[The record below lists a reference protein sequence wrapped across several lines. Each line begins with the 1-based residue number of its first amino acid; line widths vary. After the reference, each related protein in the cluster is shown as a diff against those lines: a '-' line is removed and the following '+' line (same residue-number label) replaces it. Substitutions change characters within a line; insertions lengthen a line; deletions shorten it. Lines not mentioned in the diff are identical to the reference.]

1 MAKYTFDDVIINPD
15 DPRVE
20 FGKEYYY
27 ADFPI
32 RVLDYA
38 NGDIRTTGMLK
49 STSGQSPETPFAVY
63 ACRVT
68 TSWACLIRKKEL
80 SYTERQAKWLADNG
94 IKVGDKVRVTR
105 KAESLED
112 GWETVWNPDM
122 DEAVGKIGTVSY
134 IPPSF
139 RECGIEVDVPDVG
152 AFMYPYFVLEKAEPE
167 YEPYDFSDL
176 DCRTSLL
183 GKAVKFMDGSRLGP
197 ALITG
202 FELFDDGVWGV
213 HVGGVSTMDAI
224 ALLDGWVF
232 LDGTPCGIEV
242 EDEEVHHDA

>member
-1 MAKYTFDDVIINPD
+1 MAEYTHSDVIVSPD
-15 DPRVE
+15 DPRVKI
-20 FGKEYYY
+20 GDEYYFGDNVG
-27 ADFPI
+27 ALLHGA
-32 RVLDYA
+32 RTGWSTGVLCDVGKVTDEYSPFY
-38 NGDIRTTGMLK
+38 NGM
-49 STSGQSPETPFAVY
+49 SGFS
-63 ACRVT
+63 CI
-68 TSWACLIRKKEL
+68 IRKKES
-80 SYTERQAKWLADNG
+80 SYVERQTKWLADNG
-94 IKVGDKVRVTR
+94 IKVGDKVRVVR

-112 GWETVWNPDM
+112 GWQTVWNPDM
-122 DEAVGKIGTVSY
+122 DEAVGKVGTVSY

-139 RECGIEVDVPDVG
+139 RECGIEVDVPGVG
-152 AFMYPYFVLEKAEPE
+152 RFYYPYFVLKKAEPE